1 MVSGKYSALSGAIA
15 REQAMDNIA
24 ANLANVSTTGFKKNR
39 ISFESVL
46 NDAKQVTD
54 AGGINYSRIRKIGTD
69 FGQGGMQ
76 ETGSEL
82 DLAIVGD
89 GFFKI
94 RKGNDTF
101 YTRSGH
107 FMLDENGMVKTE
119 DGFNLLAGGNQP
131 VQLQDSAGKI
141 ISIDDNGNIAIN
153 GQISDSQI
161 QIYSVNDDKLLKQ
174 VGNSL
179 FQLEQGGTDQGLD
192 DFRVVQGSLET
203 SNVNMMEEMALMI
216 NTQRKFEADL
226 KIMESYSK
234 LGDKQN
240 ELGSIS

>member
-1 MVSGKYSALSGAIA
+1 MVSGKYSALSGALA
-15 REQAMDNIA
+15 REQAMGNIA
-24 ANLANVSTTGFKKNR
+24 ANLANVSSTGFKKNR

-54 AGGINYSRIRKIGTD
+54 ARGINYSRIRKIGTD
-69 FGQGGMQ
+69 FTQGGMQ
-76 ETGSEL
+76 ETGREL
-82 DLAIVGD
+82 DLAIAGE

-94 RKGNDTF
+94 RKGDDTF
-101 YTRSGH
+101 YTRAGH
-107 FMLDENGMVKTE
+107 FILDENGMVKTE
-119 DGFNLLAGGNQP
+119 DGFNLLAAGNQP
-131 VQLQDSAGKI
+131 VQLPDAAGKI

-153 GQISDSQI
+153 GDISDSRI
-161 QIYSVNDDKLLKQ
+161 QIYNVNDEKLLNQ

-179 FQLEQGGTDQGLD
+179 FQLEQGGTDQVLD
-192 DFRVVQGSLET
+192 NFRVVQGSLET

-226 KIMESYSK
+226 KIMESYSA
-234 LGDKQN
+234 LGDKQD

>member
-1 MVSGKYSALSGAIA
+1 MVSGKYSALSGALA
-15 REQAMDNIA
+15 REQAMSNIA

-69 FGQGGMQ
+69 FGQGGMR
-76 ETGSEL
+76 ETGREL
-82 DLAIVGD
+82 DLAIGGE

-94 RKGNDTF
+94 RKGADTF

-107 FMLDENGMVKTE
+107 FMLDEDGMVKTE

-131 VQLQDSAGKI
+131 AQLPDAAGKL
-141 ISIDDNGNIAIN
+141 ISIDDSGNIAIN
-153 GQISDSQI
+153 GVISDSQI

-179 FQLEQGGTDQGLD
+179 FQLEEGGTDQELD
-192 DFRVVQGSLET
+192 NFRVVQGSLET

-226 KIMESYSK
+226 KIMENYSTI
-234 LGDKQN
+234 GDKQN

>member
-1 MVSGKYSALSGAIA
+1 MVSGKYSALSGALA
-15 REQAMDNIA
+15 REQAMGNIA

-69 FGQGGMQ
+69 FDQGGVR
-76 ETGSEL
+76 ETGREL
-82 DLAIVGD
+82 DLAIAGE

-94 RKGNDTF
+94 RKGDDTF
-101 YTRSGH
+101 YTRAGH

-131 VQLQDSAGKI
+131 LQLQDAAGKI
-141 ISIDDNGNIAIN
+141 ISIDDNGNIAVN
-153 GQISDSQI
+153 GVATGNQVQL
-161 QIYSVNDDKLLKQ
+161 YSVNDENLLKQ

-179 FQLEQGGTDQGLD
+179 FQLEQGGTDQGLEN
-192 DFRVVQGSLET
+192 FRVVQGSLET

-226 KIMESYSK
+226 KIMESYST
-234 LGDKQN
+234 LGDKQD